1 MSRTSRA
8 LATVAAGAAALLTL
22 AACSS
27 GAADTATGVGPVTE
41 GKLTIA
47 TGEPAYA
54 PWVIDNNPESGEG
67 FESAVAYAV
76 ADEMGYAHDDV
87 VWVRT
92 PFEAAIAP
100 GPKDFDMNTQ
110 QFSATPERENAV
122 DFSSPY
128 YVTTQAIVATEGTK
142 AATAKSLKDLDGTVF
157 GVASGSTS
165 FTVAEKVFGDS
176 AEVRVFNNLDDVVAA
191 LKSGTIDALV
201 TDLPGAF
208 FVRDAQLDN
217 GVIVGQLADEA
228 GDEFAFL
235 LPKGSDLTADVSKAV
250 DALRDN
256 GTLDKLAAEWI
267 ADQGAP
273 VLK

>member
-8 LATVAAGAAALLTL
+8 AAAVALGAAALFAFT
-22 AACSS
+22 ACSS
-27 GAADTATGVGPVTE
+27 GADSADGIGPVTE
-41 GKLTIA
+41 GKLTFA

-54 PWVIDNNPESGEG
+54 PWVLNDSPESGEG
-67 FESAVAYAV
+67 FEAAVSYAV
-76 ADEMGYAHDDV
+76 AAEMGYAAEDV

-100 GPKDFDMNTQ
+100 GPKEFDLNIQ
-110 QFSATPERENAV
+110 QFSATEERKNAV

-128 YVTTQAIVATEGTK
+128 YVTTQAIVATDGT
-142 AATAKSLKDLDGTVF
+142 AAAAAKSLTDLDGTVF

-165 FTVAEKVFGDS
+165 FKVAEEVFGET
-176 AEVRVFNNLDDVVAA
+176 AEVQVFNSMDDVVAA
-191 LKSGTIDALV
+191 LQNGTIDALI

-208 FVRDAQLDN
+208 FVRDVQLDN
-217 GVIVGQLADEA
+217 GVIVGQLADEV

-235 LPKGSDLTADVSKAV
+235 LPKGSSLTADVTKAV

-256 GTLDKLAAEWI
+256 GTLDELASEWI

-273 VLK
+273 VLQ

>member
-8 LATVAAGAAALLTL
+8 VAAVAAGAAALLAL
-22 AACSS
+22 SACS
-27 GAADTATGVGPVTE
+27 AAAPDE
-41 GKLTIA
+41 GKLIVA

-54 PWVIDNNPESGEG
+54 PWVIDNKPESGEG
-67 FESAVAYAV
+67 FESAVTYAV
-76 ADEMGYAHDDV
+76 AEEMGYAPEDV
-87 VWVRT
+87 EWVRT

-100 GPKDFDMNTQ
+100 GPKDFDLNIQ
-110 QFSATPERENAV
+110 QFSATKERENAV
-122 DFSSPY
+122 DFSTPY
-128 YVTTQAIVATEGTK
+128 YVTTQAIVATEGTDAAK
-142 AATAKSLKDLDGTVF
+142 AKTIKDLDGTVF
-157 GVASGSTS
+157 GVASGTTS
-165 FTVAEKVFGDS
+165 FQVAEKVFGDA
-176 AEVRVFNNLDDVVAA
+176 AEVQVFNNLDDVVAA
-191 LKSGTIDALV
+191 LQNGTIDALI

-235 LPKGSDLTADVSKAV
+235 LPKGSELTPKVSKAV
-250 DALRDN
+250 DTLREN

>member
-8 LATVAAGAAALLTL
+8 VAAVAAGAVALLAL

-27 GAADTATGVGPVTE
+27 GATDTADGIGPVTE

-54 PWVIDNNPESGEG
+54 PWVIDNKPESGEG

-76 ADEMGYAHDDV
+76 AEEMGYKADDV

-92 PFEAAIAP
+92 PFDSAIAP
-100 GPKDFDMNTQ
+100 GPKDFDLNIQ
-110 QFSATPERENAV
+110 QFSATKERENAV

-128 YVTTQAIVATEGTK
+128 YVTTQAVVAAEGTD
-142 AATAKSLKDLDGTVF
+142 AANAKSIADLDGTVF
-157 GVASGSTS
+157 GVASGTTS
-165 FTVAEKVFGDS
+165 LTVAEAVFGDTS
-176 AEVRVFNNLDDVVAA
+176 EVQVFNNLDDVVAA
-191 LKSGTIDALV
+191 LQNGTIDALV

-208 FVRDAQLDN
+208 YVRDAQLDN
-217 GVIVGQLADEA
+217 GVIVGQLADEE

-235 LPKGSDLTADVSKAV
+235 LPKGSSLTKDVSAAV
-250 DALRDN
+250 DTLRDN
-256 GTLDKLAAEWI
+256 GKLDELTAEWI

>member
-1 MSRTSRA
+1 MSRTSRLVTA
-8 LATVAAGAAALLTL
+8 VTVGAAAML
-22 AACSS
+22 AFTACSS
-27 GAADTATGVGPVTE
+27 GADTAAGVGPVTE

-54 PWVIDNNPESGEG
+54 PWVLNNDPESGEG
-67 FESAVAYAV
+67 FEAAVSYAV
-76 ADEMGYAHDDV
+76 AEEMGYDESDV

-100 GPKDFDMNTQ
+100 GPKDFDLNIQ
-110 QFSATPERENAV
+110 QFSATEDREKAV

-128 YVTTQAIVATEGTK
+128 YVTTQAIVATEGTD
-142 AATAKSLKDLDGTVF
+142 AAKAKSIKDLEGTVF

-165 FTVAEKVFGDS
+165 FQVAEKVFGDT
-176 AEVRVFNNLDDVVAA
+176 AEIQVFNSMDDVVAA
-191 LKSGTIDALV
+191 LQSGTVDALI

-217 GVIVGQLADEA
+217 GVIVGQLADEK

-235 LPKGSDLTADVSKAV
+235 LPKGSSLTADVSKAV
-250 DALRDN
+250 DTLREN
-256 GTLDKLAAEWI
+256 GTLDELAAEWI